1 MQIELNQKE
10 IETIND
16 ALVVWETANESS
28 SLVGAMMMTVLCKDE
43 EHAKLV
49 VDRKMAEA
57 KDKDRVRKTQSLLLR
72 AKLAQA
78 SALQSEHEITP
89 S

>member
-1 MQIELNQKE
+1 MQVELNQKE
-10 IETIND
+10 IETINE
-16 ALVVWETANESS
+16 ALVLWESANEAQSFT
-28 SLVGAMMMTVLCKDE
+28 GALMMTILSKDE